1 MVIKLFSD
9 RKNSF
14 LAKKNLM
21 GTLSKLGIC
30 LHRYYILEQSESHLI
45 LENIIICDIGTYIIH
60 IARDINDEINKC
72 SLYMNMCVHT
82 KDNGKAHRS

>member
-30 LHRYYILEQSESHLI
+30 LHRYYILKQSASYTV
-45 LENIIICDIGTYIIH
+45 LENIIFCGLKKQSSID
-60 IARDINDEINKC
+60 D
-72 SLYMNMCVHT
+72 
-82 KDNGKAHRS
+82 